1 MDSWVGGE
9 MGRRWRNVGGD
20 SSICSTLSLPE
31 PGGVRRRRKRR
42 RMEKDGQSADGMNSE
57 DKRIKT
63 GTDRATP
70 AGQQIQVCVYVS
82 MSVCVHARVHALRPV
97 G

>member
-1 MDSWVGGE
+1 MLSGFFGEKDAGMDSWVGGE
-9 MGRRWRNVGGD
+9 MERRWRNVGGD

-42 RMEKDGQSADGMNSE
+42 RMEKKDGQSADGMNSE

-63 GTDRATP
+63 GTDRA
-70 AGQQIQVCVYVS
+70 QQDSKYK
-82 MSVCVHARVHALRPV
+82 SVCM
-97 G
+97 